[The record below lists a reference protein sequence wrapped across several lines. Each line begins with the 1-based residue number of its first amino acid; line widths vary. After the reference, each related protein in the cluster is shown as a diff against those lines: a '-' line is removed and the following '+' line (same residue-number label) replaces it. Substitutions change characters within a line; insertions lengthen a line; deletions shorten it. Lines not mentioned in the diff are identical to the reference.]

1 MRQSRMYSGVIA
13 LALGA
18 ILSIAGSAMAAE
30 NFGAHLNGGQET
42 NPSTIST
49 NGTGF
54 FFATLNDA
62 ENTINYTLVYF
73 DLQSPATVAHIH
85 LGAPGVTGGVVAPL
99 CGAGTKPACPPS
111 GTFLNDT
118 IAAAD
123 VAALAGQGI
132 AAGDFAALVR
142 AMRSGL
148 TYANV
153 HNVLFPPG
161 EIRGQILQ

>member
-1 MRQSRMYSGVIA
+1 MWRREVYLWVVALTLGVM
-13 LALGA
+13 LFT
-18 ILSIAGSAMAAE
+18 AGPTMAAE

-73 DLQSPATVAHIH
+73 DLQSPATAAHIH
-85 LGAPGVTGGVVAPL
+85 LGAPGVTGGVVAFL
-99 CGAGTKPACPPS
+99 CGGGGKPDCPAS

-118 IAAAD
+118 IDAAD
-123 VAALAGQGI
+123 VVAPTGQGI

-148 TYANV
+148 TYGNV

>member
-13 LALGA
+13 LALVA
-18 ILSIAGSAMAAE
+18 ILSIAGPAMAAE

-54 FFATLNDA
+54 LFATLNDA
-62 ENTINYTLVYF
+62 ENIINYTLVYF

-99 CGAGTKPACPPS
+99 CGAGTKPACPAS
-111 GTFLNDT
+111 GVFLSDT
-118 IAAAD
+118 ITAAD
-123 VAALAGQGI
+123 VSAVQGI

-153 HNVLFPPG
+153 HNALFLAG

>member
-18 ILSIAGSAMAAE
+18 ILSIAGPVMAAE

-54 FFATLNDA
+54 LFATLNDA

-99 CGAGTKPACPPS
+99 CGQGTAPACPAS
-111 GTFLNDT
+111 GTFLNGT
-118 IAAAD
+118 IVASD
-123 VAALAGQGI
+123 VLAVQGI

>member
-1 MRQSRMYSGVIA
+1 MRQSRMYSGAIA

-18 ILSIAGSAMAAE
+18 ILSIAGPAMAAE

-42 NPSTIST
+42 NPSIST
-49 NGTGF
+49 IGTGF
-54 FFATLNDA
+54 LFATLNDA

-85 LGAPGVTGGVVAPL
+85 LGAPGVTGGVVAFL
-99 CGAGTKPACPPS
+99 CGGGGKPACPAS
-111 GTFLNDT
+111 GAFLNASIT
-118 IAAAD
+118 APD
-123 VAALAGQGI
+123 VVALPTQGI
-132 AAGDFAALVR
+132 AAGDLAALVR

-153 HNVLFPPG
+153 HNALFPPG